1 MRATGAQLRS
11 VHLVL
16 DALSETR
23 EELMTGLQN
32 DATIMVIGCG
42 NRYAGDDAAGI
53 IVVEAL
59 SKAAP
64 EGLCLRMM
72 HDLGPGFLCEA
83 GKQASIVMIVDAIR
97 SGAAIGTV
105 CFLKLPSESV
115 VPRNVGGIS
124 THSLGLET
132 EIDLAS
138 RCGNCP
144 KMFLVGIEISHQ
156 CTGQY
161 LSPAV
166 SAAIEKVVTGFT
178 DFCGRAR
185 SQSRAQ

>member
-1 MRATGAQLRS
+1 
-11 VHLVL
+11 
-16 DALSETR
+16 
-23 EELMTGLQN
+23 
-32 DATIMVIGCG
+32 MVTGCG

-59 SKAAP
+59 RKAAP
-64 EGLCLRMM
+64 EGLCLRLMD
-72 HDLGPGFLCEA
+72 DLGPGFLCEA
-83 GKQASIVMIVDAIR
+83 GKQPSIVIIVDAIR

-105 CFLKLPSESV
+105 RFLRLPSESV
-115 VPRNVGGIS
+115 VPRNVRGIS

-132 EIDLAS
+132 EIELALC
-138 RCGNCP
+138 CGNCP
-144 KMFLVGIEISHQ
+144 EIFLVGIEISQQ

-166 SAAIEKVVTGFT
+166 STATEKVVAGFN

-185 SQSRAQ
+185 AQSRAQ